1 MADETVVRGKHH
13 KLKRIVQKKA
23 KVGLNTSGSV
33 SYYKKVKA
41 ALNASL
47 NSSRV
52 RKSLAANNRALAQ
65 SLQQVKQ
72 ELRNAYNE
80 IAHLKV
86 ENQEMTIRLMRSEQL
101 QSGSGEQA
109 ILEQRL
115 QSLRSLLHEMSR
127 HLLDV
132 GTCLNDGIDLCLL
145 TPRTSQGSNDTLP
158 PSCPGDLML
167 TESRKSNELDAAAA
181 KDVDSVLTES
191 GEPEITSVFSNMG
204 YGVPSTKA
212 VVLPDM
218 SIIME
223 QSLIDVDEDANP
235 ESVQMDTVF
244 EEVTTPA
251 TSGAKNVLTEK
262 TKRTTDSKLPQRV
275 LITCTSKSDLN
286 DKPFSGKQMLV
297 AKDNQIT
304 SSTND
309 KQADSAGKAC
319 RRGTFSL
326 SSANV
331 GRRETFVISKDALSL
346 ALEGENG
353 EGIDSV
359 EMPDLVSDGLF
370 SDEDCRPTCKEG
382 ANSEGKQSTALQL
395 IESNRAIKT
404 VEPLNGRKML
414 NVTNKEMNKENSQ
427 GKAMKHFSKFK
438 KPTAPVSQ
446 CTQKVK
452 DSSFFITNPCALN
465 LVHQRVTGSKDGCLD
480 SDVDSFTTVC
490 ASSSSSSFVEEIKA
504 SNRISDK
511 LASIISFPGD
521 KKNASDGIQC
531 LPSRTENQNQGISDK
546 LEPEISD
553 CTMYFNTDM
562 EFTEIIPQVLSLE
575 ATPEEITEEKSA
587 KNVSTNLETENA
599 KKGVDD
605 ENVTQEVASKAK
617 SGIKPSETSSN
628 QDSIY
633 NSRHTSRTDDKKIP
647 VALRV
652 SKPGQM
658 VFAVSRKEEDGS
670 RKAIP
675 AKLSTKARSKSK
687 KEIDEMKKHLSAE
700 EPKTVFDFHD
710 KTPQHKSDKSKA
722 ANSIFDLSVGE
733 SVPTSVPSLASVRE
747 KLKTLGREL
756 GISVVG
762 QDLPE
767 STEEP
772 LSSSTKSEQELNKK
786 PKVTTLLGDAPEYR
800 LPLKMDNSP
809 YLVKNKSGG
818 GCSRPRS
825 CSRGRDS
832 QSRSKSRSRSRKDKV
847 AGKEEDV
854 ERIAGESR
862 TAEAESS
869 AAEIQEPSTSGS
881 RMRGRSRSRHRK
893 SSDQCQPAPV
903 DTENPLEPRRSAR
916 SKNSIRKRY
925 VEEDSTSNLDDS
937 LNMDSAK
944 ESVKNQDRVCGGG
957 KKHDEDSDNP
967 IFAKNKSSKQRGRSR
982 SRHKIEKHGIADQ
995 VHSANTMCNNS
1006 ASDGDLE
1013 GREAE
1018 SQACRSNKIKSQKNG
1033 DDVCDKAQSTVC
1045 AVNAGASEGTKNI
1058 SAQVST
1064 SLKDVVA
1071 GGTAKMVER
1080 RHRSKSRHKKLPDES
1095 DYVEVLPCTSN
1106 KEVDILVGGSTKMT
1120 ERQHRSKNKHR
1131 KLPDESENVEE
1142 APLFISTKDVDAGWS
1157 KY

>member
-1 MADETVVRGKHH
+1 
-13 KLKRIVQKKA
+13 
-23 KVGLNTSGSV
+23 
-33 SYYKKVKA
+33 
-41 ALNASL
+41 
-47 NSSRV
+47 
-52 RKSLAANNRALAQ
+52 
-65 SLQQVKQ
+65 
-72 ELRNAYNE
+72 
-80 IAHLKV
+80 
-86 ENQEMTIRLMRSEQL
+86 
-101 QSGSGEQA
+101 
-109 ILEQRL
+109 
-115 QSLRSLLHEMSR
+115 
-127 HLLDV
+127 
-132 GTCLNDGIDLCLL
+132 
-145 TPRTSQGSNDTLP
+145 
-158 PSCPGDLML
+158 ML
-167 TESRKSNELDAAAA
+167 
-181 KDVDSVLTES
+181 
-191 GEPEITSVFSNMG
+191 
-204 YGVPSTKA
+204 
-212 VVLPDM
+212 
-218 SIIME
+218 
-223 QSLIDVDEDANP
+223 
-235 ESVQMDTVF
+235 TVF

-286 DKPFSGKQMLV
+286 DKPFSGKQMLI

-370 SDEDCRPTCKEG
+370 SDEDCRPICKEG

-480 SDVDSFTTVC
+480 SNVDSFTTVC

-767 STEEP
+767 SKEEP

-869 AAEIQEPSTSGS
+869 AAEIQESSTSGS

-957 KKHDEDSDNP
+957 KKHDEDSDDEDYNP

-1142 APLFISTKDVDAGWS
+1142 APLFISTKDVDVLVGANTKVSDGRHRS
-1157 KY
+1157 KRIRGKCKSESGEEAFESLSTDIPVLGKNTVKETKSSSAECLADQQETKNKHVFSNSGDCLSSPDGELPRQTPKERKITQQFSTSKDNLGKVVGCEKREFQNKEDYESPVPAKKNKQTLPLLNTRKQESEECMLMSAVTGNTASKKIKQGAQKFAVEVRHLCAVCTL

>member
-1 MADETVVRGKHH
+1 
-13 KLKRIVQKKA
+13 
-23 KVGLNTSGSV
+23 
-33 SYYKKVKA
+33 
-41 ALNASL
+41 
-47 NSSRV
+47 
-52 RKSLAANNRALAQ
+52 
-65 SLQQVKQ
+65 
-72 ELRNAYNE
+72 
-80 IAHLKV
+80 
-86 ENQEMTIRLMRSEQL
+86 
-101 QSGSGEQA
+101 
-109 ILEQRL
+109 
-115 QSLRSLLHEMSR
+115 
-127 HLLDV
+127 
-132 GTCLNDGIDLCLL
+132 
-145 TPRTSQGSNDTLP
+145 
-158 PSCPGDLML
+158 ML
-167 TESRKSNELDAAAA
+167 
-181 KDVDSVLTES
+181 
-191 GEPEITSVFSNMG
+191 
-204 YGVPSTKA
+204 
-212 VVLPDM
+212 
-218 SIIME
+218 
-223 QSLIDVDEDANP
+223 
-235 ESVQMDTVF
+235 TVF

-767 STEEP
+767 SKEEP

-893 SSDQCQPAPV
+893 SSDQCQPAPIV
-903 DTENPLEPRRSAR
+903 TENPLEPRRSAR

-957 KKHDEDSDNP
+957 KKHDEDYNP

-1033 DDVCDKAQSTVC
+1033 DDVCEKAQSTVC

-1064 SLKDVVA
+1064 SLKDVDVA

-1142 APLFISTKDVDAGWS
+1142 APLFISTKDVDVLVGANTKMSDGRHRS
-1157 KY
+1157 KRIRGKCKSESGEEAFESLSTDIPVLGKNTVKETKSSSAECLADQQETKNKHVFSNSGDCLSSPDGELPRQTPKERKIIQQFSTSKDNLGKVVGCEKKEFQNKEDYESPVPAKKNKQTLPLLNTRKQESEECMLMSAVTGNTTSKKIKQGAQKFAVEVRHLCAVCTL